1 MTASKNSC
9 PPNRRETLLSAVV
22 LMLLLTIAAGML
34 LLQARFDPAA
44 WQDRPQA
51 AAAGD
56 ASPETQ
62 TADDSAR
69 ATLGLVPMS
78 SVEVYDAV
86 TLSDKIDGK
95 AELYLDA
102 GFQRLETRR
111 FHLSDAPGSWLERF
125 VYTMAGHR
133 SAYAVYSTQYR
144 PDTIPVE
151 LTGHGY
157 RSASGLFLV
166 HGAWYLEI
174 IAADNSPPLQAAMT
188 DLAADFVNRHGQEEA
203 ALPELFWFPQMG
215 TDPGLV
221 VLTARSA
228 FGIEGLDWVFSRRY
242 TRAAHEATAFVLR
255 CDSAKEAGKLAE
267 RFHRHWRDYGGEE
280 GTLQEIP
287 MVVIM
292 DYIEI
297 AVVRNHI
304 LLGVHE
310 ATDRQLAH
318 DLVTRLLAEA
328 GRVAP

>member
-1 MTASKNSC
+1 
-9 PPNRRETLLSAVV
+9 V
-22 LMLLLTIAAGML
+22 LVQ
-34 LLQARFDPAA
+34 QARFDPAS
-44 WQDRPQA
+44 WQERRPGRNTGGVFQ
-51 AAAGD
+51 
-56 ASPETQ
+56 ETA
-62 TADDSAR
+62 TTGESDGSAR
-69 ATLGLVPMS
+69 GLVPMS
-78 SVEVYDAV
+78 AAEVYDAG

-102 GFQRLETRR
+102 GFRRLETRR
-111 FHLSDAPGSWLERF
+111 FHLSDAPASWLERF
-125 VYTMAGHR
+125 VYTMVGHR

-151 LTGHGY
+151 MTGHGY

-188 DLAADFVNRHGQEEA
+188 DLAADFVNRHGQEKA
-203 ALPELFWFPQMG
+203 ALPELSWFPQMG
-215 TDPGLV
+215 TDPGV
-221 VLTARSA
+221 IVLTARSA
-228 FGIEGLDWVFSRRY
+228 FGIEGLDWVFTRRY

-255 CDSAKEAGKLAE
+255 CESAKEAGKLAE
-267 RFHRHWRDYGGEE
+267 RFNRHWRDYGGEE